1 MRIKLI
7 KAVMGVFTVLMSY
20 KIIKFI
26 WYFNKAI
33 IYIIGLL
40 FVGVNWSDYRIISEI
55 KLIYDSLVLYLLSFL
70 PDNDVTDEMSNS
82 TKNDIKEIIY
92 KDHTNIDNRVDDDYV
107 YVLADRLPEVKSI
120 RNELKETIITDGGDN
135 SWSLYDVITSPWL
148 IFVVAAAVIVSGVF
162 VVYHYDLTMN
172 QVTEYTWTHIK
183 SGFVATVLFIGR
195 VIKWVNGWGNNPR
208 PPINPGNPDLPINPA
223 LNLDSSSSGSITP
236 KSAISIKNNSNVF
249 TDIKGKGPMG
259 EMTTEARQKDFDIL
273 FPRDVDTGMN
283 IGPAEIS
290 VKDMLDTI
298 DHDNPL
304 SVRLFQDNAEAIAE
318 AESILNKNKGV
329 EITPEIVHLN
339 RVTLRRLR
347 DIYKHFPMK
356 PWNSPLSSGSS
367 TPTASSSKINS
378 EGLSLKGFDLDD

>member
-1 MRIKLI
+1 
-7 KAVMGVFTVLMSY
+7 
-20 KIIKFI
+20 
-26 WYFNKAI
+26 
-33 IYIIGLL
+33 
-40 FVGVNWSDYRIISEI
+40 
-55 KLIYDSLVLYLLSFL
+55 
-70 PDNDVTDEMSNS
+70 MSNS